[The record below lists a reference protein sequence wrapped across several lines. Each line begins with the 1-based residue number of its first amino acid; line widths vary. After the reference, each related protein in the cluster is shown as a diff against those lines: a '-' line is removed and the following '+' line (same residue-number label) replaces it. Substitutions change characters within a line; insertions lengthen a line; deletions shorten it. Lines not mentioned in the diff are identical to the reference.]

1 MLIATLIE
9 KKWLFRRL
17 NVVTPEGVFEVAYDG
32 TGAGYESVLI
42 DGNLAVKTISYL
54 WYVPEFNFQIGSL
67 PANIKVRIS
76 WKLVISFFILE
87 VDGHQL
93 YSEE

>member
-17 NVVTPEGVFEVAYDG
+17 NVVTPDGIFEVAYDG

-67 PANIKVRIS
+67 PANIQVRIS
-76 WKLVISFFILE
+76 WKLGISFFSLT
-87 VDGHQL
+87 VNGQQL
-93 YSEE
+93 FSEE

>member
-1 MLIATLIE
+1 MLIATLVE

-32 TGAGYESVLI
+32 TGAGYESVWI
-42 DGNLAVKTISYL
+42 DGNLAVKKTSYL
-54 WYVPEFNFQIGSL
+54 WYVPEFDFKIGCL
-67 PANIKVRIS
+67 PAKINVRIS
-76 WKLVISFFILE
+76 WRLEISFFSLE
-87 VDGHQL
+87 VDERQL